1 MRSCG
6 VANRFWFEERRS
18 IVTTMHTVA
27 QGVPGPA
34 SDMIWEAVDEFVVT
48 SIDDHPQI
56 PIREKFQCV
65 GSLIIIP
72 KTSCS
77 ASDGIV
83 IVIVFAVVAAKAVRD
98 HVIVFVIYSVGVH

>member
-1 MRSCG
+1 MAWRIDFGLKNG
-6 VANRFWFEERRS
+6 VVLLPQC
-18 IVTTMHTVA
+18 IP

-34 SDMIWEAVDEFVVT
+34 SDMIWEAVDEFVV
-48 SIDDHPQI
+48 IDDHPQI

-83 IVIVFAVVAAKAVRD
+83 IVIVFVVVAAIAVRD
-98 HVIVFVIYSVGVH
+98 HVIVFVIYSVGVN